1 MNNSEDEAFPDPAEP
16 ENSEPVATE
25 RWKVLPPT
33 PAPLPSER
41 SGQADV
47 NGIRIHY
54 AICGE
59 GSPVIM
65 LHGGMANADYWGYQI
80 PALAP
85 RHTVIVMDS
94 RGHGRSTRDS
104 RPLSY
109 DLLTDDVVGLMDV
122 LKVPKAD
129 VVGWSDG
136 ATIGLDLAMRYPD
149 RVRKIFAFAAA
160 AATSGEK
167 YSAVI
172 NSTVVAYVRR
182 TYDEY
187 HAYSATPRE
196 YGSFLMQII
205 RLWSTE
211 PNWSK
216 AQLEAIATPVQV
228 VGGDHDETVKLEHT
242 EYIASAI
249 PGAGLLIL
257 PNASHFAFLQDP
269 ELFNFAILHFL
280 SER

>member
-1 MNNSEDEAFPDPAEP
+1 MNNREDEAFPDPAEP

-47 NGIRIHY
+47 NGISIHY
-54 AICGE
+54 AIYGE

-65 LHGGMANADYWGYQI
+65 LHGGMANADYWGHQI